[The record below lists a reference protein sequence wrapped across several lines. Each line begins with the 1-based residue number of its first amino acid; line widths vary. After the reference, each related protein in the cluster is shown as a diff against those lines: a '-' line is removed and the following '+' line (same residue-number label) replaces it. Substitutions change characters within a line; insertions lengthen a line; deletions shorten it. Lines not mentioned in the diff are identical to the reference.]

1 MINVKNLTKM
11 YGEQKAVDDITFEV
25 QKGEILGFL
34 GPNGAG
40 KTTTMRLITCY
51 MLPTAGTVEV
61 EGLDIHEDS
70 LAIREKIG
78 YLPEMA
84 PLYLDMNMVDYLK
97 YIADLRNI
105 PKAKQRE
112 RISEMIEV
120 CGLKV
125 ELHKNID
132 QLSKG
137 YRQRVGLA
145 QAMIH
150 DPEILILDEPT
161 IGLDP
166 NQIVEIR
173 QLIKRLGREKTVI
186 LCSHILSEVQ
196 ATCGRVIIINE
207 GQIVADGTPDDL
219 QSKFQG
225 NEQLF
230 IEFKAPENDAVAKIK
245 TLDKVED
252 VRKVKPKSLNAQ
264 ALQIESTKGDDLREA
279 VFHLAVQEGWILLE
293 MRREVS
299 SLEDVFRS
307 LTGSQQHRLPRDSQ

>member
-1 MINVKNLTKM
+1 MINVTNLTKL
-11 YGEQKAVDDITFEV
+11 YGEQKAVNGISFEV
-25 QKGEILGFL
+25 RKGEILGFL

-40 KTTTMRLITCY
+40 KTTTMRIITCF
-51 MLPTAGTVEV
+51 MLPSDGTVEV
-61 EGLDIHEDS
+61 DGIDVHQDS

-78 YLPEMA
+78 YLPEHS
-84 PLYLDMNMVDYLK
+84 PLYLDMNVVDYLR
-97 YIADLRNI
+97 YIAELRGI
-105 PKAKQRE
+105 PKDQQHG
-112 RISEMIEV
+112 RIHEMIEV
-120 CGLKV
+120 CGLRA

-173 QLIKRLGREKTVI
+173 GLIKHLGSEKTVI

-207 GQIVADGTPDDL
+207 GQIVADGTPEDL
-219 QSKFQG
+219 QAGFQG
-225 NEQLF
+225 RERIF
-230 IEFKAPENDAVAKIK
+230 IEYTAPENDAIGKLKA
-245 TLDKVED
+245 LENVED
-252 VRKVKPKSLNAQ
+252 VREVKSPSPNTKAI
-264 ALQIESTKGDDLREA
+264 QIESTKGADMRAA
-279 VFHLAVQEGWILLE
+279 VFQLAVNQGWTLLE

-299 SLEDVFRS
+299 SLEDVFRA
-307 LTGSQQHRLPRDSQ
+307 LTRKQ

>member
-11 YGEQKAVDDITFEV
+11 YGEQKAVDDISFEV
-25 QKGEILGFL
+25 KKGEILGFL

-40 KTTTMRLITCY
+40 KTTTMRIITCY
-51 MLPTAGTVEV
+51 MLPTVGTVDV
-61 EGLDIHEDS
+61 DGIDIHEDS
-70 LAIREKIG
+70 LAIRQKIG
-78 YLPEMA
+78 YLPESA
-84 PLYLDMNMVDYLK
+84 PLYMDMNVVDYLK
-97 YIADLRNI
+97 YVAELRNI
-105 PKAKQRE
+105 PKLQQRE

-120 CGLKV
+120 CGLRA
-125 ELHKNID
+125 ELHKDID

-196 ATCGRVIIINE
+196 ATCGRVIIIHN
-207 GQIVADGTPDDL
+207 GQVVADGTPEVL
-219 QSKFQG
+219 QSAFQG
-225 NEQLF
+225 KERLF
-230 IEFKAPENDAVAKIK
+230 IEFKAPEDDSAAK
-245 TLDKVED
+245 LRALESVED
-252 VRKVKPKSLNAQ
+252 VREVKPQ
-264 ALQIESTKGDDLREA
+264 GTDTIALQIESAKGADIREP
-279 VFHLAVQEGWILLE
+279 VFHLAVKEGWTLLE

-307 LTGSQQHRLPRDSQ
+307 LTAGQ